1 MKIYTRTGDKGMTS
15 LIGGKRVPK
24 NSLRLEAYGS
34 VDELNAHIGMI
45 RSWPLSERAKEELVG
60 IQHILFELA
69 GNLATDPAAENRPVH
84 PAVREQDV
92 AGLEESMDRLNESLP
107 PLGKF
112 VLPGGDPAVSHCHI
126 ARTVCRRTERRI
138 LDLNEES
145 PVDECVI
152 QYINRL
158 SDYLFVLS
166 RRLAA
171 DNGTEELAWEPRK

>member
-34 VDELNAHIGMI
+34 VDELNAHLGMI
-45 RSWPLSERAKEELVG
+45 RSWPVAEQVKTELYR
-60 IQHILFELA
+60 IQCVLFELA
-69 GNLATDPAAENRPVH
+69 GNLATDPAAENLKVK
-84 PAVREQDV
+84 PAVCVQDIT
-92 AGLEESMDRLNESLP
+92 ALEECMDRMNESLP
-107 PLGKF
+107 VLGKF
-112 VLPGGDPAVSHCHI
+112 ILPGGDPAVSCCHI

-138 LDLNEES
+138 VDLNEES
-145 PVDECVI
+145 TVDELVI

-171 DNGTEELAWEPRK
+171 DNGIEELTWEPRG